1 MSDAAPRSPTPAA
14 APIGRDDE
22 LLVRS
27 RAWSA
32 SHAWSLVVW
41 SGMVVWSAALFA
53 IVRSDYRGFRL
64 ARFDLGNMVQAVW
77 NTAHGRPLEMTSP
90 TTGEQVARLAFHVD
104 PILVL
109 LTSLWLLVP
118 SPLTLAGAQIVV
130 CALGALPVF
139 WLARRHLGSERAAA
153 LLALAY
159 LANPWLAWSAVDP
172 IHPVTLA
179 IPLFLFAIWFLDQD
193 RLWALAIVA
202 VLIAATGELMGLSI
216 AALGIWYALARGHR
230 RAGALIAVFGAGWS
244 FIAVKVIVP
253 AFLDTQSIYYAQY
266 ESVGGSPG
274 GIVRTLFT
282 DPAAIL
288 SKLFSTDNV
297 VYWVWLAVPL
307 LGLFVLAPW
316 ISAVALPELLVNG
329 LSDRP
334 TMSDPRFHYVAGLL
348 PFLVAGVVL
357 GLARLSPVHRM
368 RAAVAVLAVSAVTL
382 VAFGPIPGGPTRGSH
397 AAVIPARHVDAL
409 RAALALVPDGAPVTS
424 TNAVGATLSARRY
437 VYSVPMLGH
446 SQWAVLDMRN
456 AWMWDG
462 RRGGATYPER
472 LTAFRESLAQ
482 SPVWK
487 KVFDE
492 DDVLVFRRVEEGE
505 GSR

>member
-1 MSDAAPRSPTPAA
+1 MRALEPVQGRIEMNASAARRALA
-14 APIGRDDE
+14 WCG
-22 LLVRS
+22 VR
-27 RAWSA
+27 RWALAVWGGMALWSA
-32 SHAWSLVVW
+32 V
-41 SGMVVWSAALFA
+41 LFA
-53 IVRSDYRGFRL
+53 IVRSDYLGFRL
-64 ARFDLGNMVQAVW
+64 SRFDLGNMVQAVW
-77 NTAHGRPLEMTSP
+77 STAHGRPLEMTSP
-90 TTGEQVARLAFHVD
+90 ATGEQVARLAFHVD

-109 LTSLWLLVP
+109 LTPLWLLVP

-139 WLARRHLGSERAAA
+139 WLGRRHLGSERAAA

-159 LANPWLAWSAVDP
+159 LAYPWLAWSAVDP

-179 IPLFLFAIWFLDQD
+179 IPLFLFAIWFLDSD
-193 RLWALAIVA
+193 RLWAFAVVA

-216 AALGIWYALARGHR
+216 AALGIWYAIARGHR
-230 RAGALIAVFGAGWS
+230 RAGAAIALLGAGWS
-244 FIAVKVIVP
+244 IVAVKVIVP

-266 ESVGGSPG
+266 DSVGGSPG

-282 DPAAIL
+282 DPAAIV

-357 GLARLSPVHRM
+357 GLARLSPVHRT
-368 RAAVAVLAVSAVTL
+368 RAAAAVLGVSAVTL
-382 VAFGPIPGGPTRGSH
+382 FAFGPIPGGPTRGSH

-409 RAALALVPDGAPVTS
+409 RAAVALVPDRAPVTS

-437 VYSVPMLGH
+437 AYSVPMLGR
-446 SQWAVLDMRN
+446 SEWAVLDMRN

-462 RRGGATYPER
+462 RQGGATYPER
-472 LTAFRESLAQ
+472 LAAFRVRLAR
-482 SPVWK
+482 SPSWT

-492 DDVLVFRRVEEGE
+492 DDVLVFRRVPEGE
-505 GSR
+505 GSG